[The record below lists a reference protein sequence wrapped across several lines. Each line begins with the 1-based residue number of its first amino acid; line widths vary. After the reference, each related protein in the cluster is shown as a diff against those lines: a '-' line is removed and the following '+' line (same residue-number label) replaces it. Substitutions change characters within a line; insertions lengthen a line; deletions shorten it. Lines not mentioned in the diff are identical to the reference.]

1 VRHRARS
8 KGGARGRH
16 DRGRGGGRRP
26 RLHRIKVSAA
36 GGRAGRGSATAPF
49 HGGARW
55 RPRLQPPRLHA
66 PRPRIEVPDCSP
78 RDCTPPPSNQ
88 ALALPSA
95 SPPSFLPLLHLSSR
109 RTRRGRGASASP
121 DQPVHGGSGGGAS
134 GAGEG
139 RRIGCLLA
147 YEGEGVN

>member
-66 PRPRIEVPDCSP
+66 PALESGSPTAAPATARPHPRIELWRCPLRRHPPFSLYSISARGESGEVGAHQRAPTSS
-78 RDCTPPPSNQ
+78 CTADPVVAHPEQ
-88 ALALPSA
+88 
-95 SPPSFLPLLHLSSR
+95 
-109 RTRRGRGASASP
+109 GRAAESDA
-121 DQPVHGGSGGGAS
+121 
-134 GAGEG
+134 
-139 RRIGCLLA
+139 C
-147 YEGEGVN
+147 